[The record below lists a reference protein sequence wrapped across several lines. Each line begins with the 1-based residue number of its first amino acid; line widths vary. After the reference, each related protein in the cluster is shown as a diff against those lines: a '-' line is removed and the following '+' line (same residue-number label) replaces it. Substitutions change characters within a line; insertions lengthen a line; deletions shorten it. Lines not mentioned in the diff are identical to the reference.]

1 MNIKFL
7 QGYHFS
13 EVTEF
18 KKGPGIWNQED
29 SWPFCY
35 FLVMFSKLSQ

>member
-1 MNIKFL
+1 MLIVSDLGNEMNIKFL

-18 KKGPGIWNQED
+18 K
-29 SWPFCY
+29 
-35 FLVMFSKLSQ
+35 